1 MSGPAPGGRGSWENG
16 SAERPEGNS
25 RTSRPIVSPADERV
39 RSLYGAIERLPLADK
54 TLISLY
60 LEDLSSADIAGVTGL
75 SEGNVRVRI
84 HRIKY
89 ELRSIMN
96 EVNHGTR

>member
-1 MSGPAPGGRGSWENG
+1 MNACGVFTAPS
-16 SAERPEGNS
+16 SAS
-25 RTSRPIVSPADERV
+25 
-39 RSLYGAIERLPLADK
+39 LADK